1 MITDRL
7 ASYGAAKRAVM
18 PGVEHR
24 QHKGLNNRA
33 ENSHQPTRRRERIMK
48 RFKSAGQ
55 AQRFLSAHDQV
66 ANLFRR
72 PADTNAADHRR
83 ARARAFQVW
92 AEVTGIANAA

>member
-1 MITDRL
+1 
-7 ASYGAAKRAVM
+7 M

-55 AQRFLSAHDQV
+55 AQRFLSVHDQV

-72 PADTNAADHRR
+72 PARPMPLIIARPARR
-83 ARARAFQVW
+83 PFRVW
-92 AEVTGIANAA
+92 SEVSNTACA

>member
-1 MITDRL
+1 
-7 ASYGAAKRAVM
+7 M
-18 PGVEHR
+18 PDVEHR

-55 AQRFLSAHDQV
+55 AQRFLSVHDQV

-72 PADTNAADHRR
+72 PANTNAGEHRR
-83 ARARAFQVW
+83 ARAEAIKIS
-92 AEVTGIANAA
+92 AEVTGLAAGF